1 MDSFILSKSV
11 ETQWEIQEKE
21 IRVDL
26 FVILPT
32 SAYLLCYQNNKIN
45 LIS

>member
-1 MDSFILSKSV
+1 MDSFILSKIV
-11 ETQWEIQEKE
+11 EIQWEIQEKE

-32 SAYLLCYQNNKIN
+32 STYFLCYQNNKIN